1 MEDGWLLKG
10 VQDLVDQIK
19 SLESERSEAVA
30 KIEALDRERSEAVA
44 KIEALDRE
52 NSRMAALIAEVSAV
66 VSVALYGRATVSM
79 SQPAEREELKGLT
92 SLAEPKVALNPPA
105 ESTARDQL
113 EKSSAHP
120 KKGLRDHLVGLPV
133 LTRAG
138 VSNLLRL
145 LHSNSSAPDG
155 QSSA

>member
-19 SLESERSEAVA
+19 SLE
-30 KIEALDRERSEAVA
+30 RERSEAA
-44 KIEALDRE
+44 AEIEALERE

-66 VSVALYGRATVSM
+66 VSVALEGRATVSM

-105 ESTARDQL
+105 ESTARAQL

-145 LHSNSSAPDG
+145 PHSNSSAPDG
-155 QSSA
+155 HRSA

>member
-19 SLESERSEAVA
+19 SLE
-30 KIEALDRERSEAVA
+30 RERSEAA
-44 KIEALDRE
+44 AEIEALERE

-66 VSVALYGRATVSM
+66 VSVALEGRATVSM

-105 ESTARDQL
+105 ESTARAQL

-145 LHSNSSAPDG
+145 PHSNSSAPDG
-155 QSSA
+155 HSSA